1 MIITTGINIEMIE
14 KTEMI
19 GKDMIK
25 IDTIRLMTENFII
38 LVKEMKGLPMDQMI
52 IQALIIKTLIEV
64 IIRMKIFNQM
74 MLEDSL
80 AKRNPAELTKN
91 MVKSKNQ

>member
-64 IIRMKIFNQM
+64 IIRMTMFNQM